1 MLGLLPLVVGCGPR
15 ATPPGALLEA
25 PDPAERIWAIKTAG
39 EAGGDRPGP
48 TFVVALVDRLDDEDD
63 GVRFFAIAE
72 LARLTGRRLGYRAHD
87 PARVRR
93 VAVDRWRRYLESGTP
108 GITADGPSV
117 SE

>member
-15 ATPPGALLEA
+15 ATPAGANLEA
-25 PDPAERIWAIKTAG
+25 PDPAERIWAIKTAV
-39 EAGGDRPGP
+39 EAGGSRAGP
-48 TFVVALVDRLDDEDD
+48 TLVVALVDRLDDEDD
-63 GVRFFAIAE
+63 RVRFFAIAE

-93 VAVDRWRRYLESGTP
+93 VAIDRWRRYLEIGTP
-108 GITADGPSV
+108 DIPADGPSV